1 MDAPTEALC
10 PRLLSKAEAEAS
22 GLCAITYPFSRSSPE
37 DSEDLASALRSF
49 RKSPERL
56 AALVEVSP
64 DAVELWA
71 LPTGS
76 LGAEKF
82 NHFACRD

>member
-1 MDAPTEALC
+1 MDTLTEALC
-10 PRLLSKAEAEAS
+10 PRFLSKAEAEDS
-22 GLCAITYPFSRSSPE
+22 GLCAITYPFARSSPE
-37 DSEDLASALRSF
+37 DREELASVLRSF

-71 LPTGS
+71 LPLSLEGS
-76 LGAEKF
+76 P
-82 NHFACRD
+82 